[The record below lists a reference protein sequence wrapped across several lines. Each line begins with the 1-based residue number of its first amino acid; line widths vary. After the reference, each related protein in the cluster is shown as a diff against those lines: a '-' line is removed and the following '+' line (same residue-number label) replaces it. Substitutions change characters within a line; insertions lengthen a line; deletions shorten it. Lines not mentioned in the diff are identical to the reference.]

1 MTCLNNWRLIGRKA
15 EIPGRFGFTA
25 LIKNFVAVN
34 HSAFSIREKKKVFPN
49 KRRVSRGLVSVYG
62 TNDIGMNCCC

>member
-1 MTCLNNWRLIGRKA
+1 MEGEQKFPP
-15 EIPGRFGFTA
+15 EFGFTA
-25 LIKNFVAVN
+25 FIKNFVAVN

>member
-1 MTCLNNWRLIGRKA
+1 MEGKQKFPP
-15 EIPGRFGFTA
+15 EFGFTA

-49 KRRVSRGLVSVYG
+49 KRRVSRGLVSVFG
-62 TNDIGMNCCC
+62 TNDIGLNCCC